1 MARPKKPIAGTG
13 GTETVADA
21 AATAALAAPQ
31 ATEPTGAA
39 GGVAAPSAAP
49 VDAPINAGAA
59 QVDPTPTADPT
70 PVRPTHGAPGYV
82 LTVTGPAK
90 GRWRAGRKFGPEPT
104 AISASEL
111 TEAECQAIVDD
122 PELTFELTKVEP

>member
-39 GGVAAPSAAP
+39 EGVAAPTAAP
-49 VDAPINAGAA
+49 VDAPIDAGPAP
-59 QVDPTPTADPT
+59 VDPKPAADPA
-70 PVRPTHGAPGYV
+70 PVHPTHGPKGWIV
-82 LTVTGPAK
+82 KVTGPAK
-90 GRWRAGRKFGPEPT
+90 GRWRIGRKFGPEAVYIRAP
-104 AISASEL
+104 EL
-111 TEAECQAIVDD
+111 TEADMEALSSD
-122 PELTFELTKVEP
+122 PELTVDVVEIEI